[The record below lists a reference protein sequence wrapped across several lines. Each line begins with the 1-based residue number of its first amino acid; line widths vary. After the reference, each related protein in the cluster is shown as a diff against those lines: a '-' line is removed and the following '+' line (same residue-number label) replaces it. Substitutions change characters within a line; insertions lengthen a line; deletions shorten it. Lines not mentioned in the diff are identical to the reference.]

1 MVMKT
6 GEFLTSVREKTK
18 LRKSSFASVF
28 PTHGVL
34 FKLVSEAKISMSTLL
49 NLSDGKL
56 QGNSVY
62 HALEPCGKE
71 KSALKWPPGPTPLP
85 FIGNLHLLDIKRQDK
100 SIMKLAKKYGP
111 VFTLHFGFQ
120 RVVVL
125 AGYDAV
131 KEALVNFTDEF
142 ASRPPIPI
150 FEEIQG
156 GNGLFFSTGEL
167 WRTTR
172 RFTMYSMRSLGVGR
186 KLMEDWILEELSF
199 LVENIQAFQ
208 GEPFYLRTFNAA
220 PTNITFVLLFGVR
233 FDYKDPTFMTLL
245 RLIDEVMCLLGSPY
259 LHLFNFY
266 PFLGFFLNTHKILLQ
281 KVEEV
286 RVVIR
291 ENIKKSRRNMNGNSP
306 RSYTDALVLKQQED
320 MHKKENLFRDE
331 NLIASILDLVMA
343 GTETT
348 ATTLQWA
355 ILLATKYPMI
365 QSKVQE
371 EIRQVVKP
379 GSWPTYE
386 DRKNMHYTNAVIHEV
401 QRFITLLPHVPR
413 STSVDIHFRGYFLP
427 KGTMVIPSLTSVLLD
442 PKHWETPHEFNPN
455 HFLDADGKFIK
466 KEAFV
471 PYSLGRRNCMGES
484 LAKAELFLFFTGL
497 LQKFTFQ
504 PPPGLTET
512 DLDLNVPETTFTLR
526 PQPQQICAIPRN

>member
-1 MVMKT
+1 MA
-6 GEFLTSVREKTK
+6 GFALFLSHPVCICFLCLLMAFISFYLATAT
-18 LRKSSFASVF
+18 RKSA
-28 PTHGVL
+28 
-34 FKLVSEAKISMSTLL
+34 FKL
-49 NLSDGKL
+49 
-56 QGNSVY
+56 
-62 HALEPCGKE
+62 
-71 KSALKWPPGPTPLP
+71 PPGPTPLP
-85 FIGNLHLLDIKRQDK
+85 LIGNLHLLDIKRQDK

-120 RVVVL
+120 KVVVL
-125 AGYDAV
+125 TGYEAV
-131 KEALVNFTDEF
+131 KEALVTFTDEF
-142 ASRPPIPI
+142 VDRPPIPI
-150 FEEIQG
+150 FEEIQH

-172 RFTMYSMRSLGVGR
+172 RFTMYSMRTLGVGR
-186 KLMEDWILEELSF
+186 KLMEDWIVEELHF
-199 LVENIQAFQ
+199 LAENIKSFQ
-208 GEPFYLRTFNAA
+208 GEPFHLRTFNAA
-220 PTNITFVLLFGVR
+220 PTNITFVLLFGAR
-233 FDYKDPTFMTLL
+233 FDYKDPTFLTLL

-266 PFLGFFLNTHKILLQ
+266 PFLGFFLNAHKILLQ

-286 RVVIR
+286 RVIIR
-291 ENIKKSRRNMNGNSP
+291 ENMKKSREAMNGHGL
-306 RSYTDALVLKQQED
+306 RSYTEALIAKQQED
-320 MHKKENLFRDE
+320 MNKKETLFHDD

-355 ILLATKYPMI
+355 ILLVMKYPVI
-365 QSKVQE
+365 QKKVQE

-386 DRKNMHYTNAVIHEV
+386 DRKSMHFTNAVIHEV

-413 STSVDIHFRGYFLP
+413 CTSVDMQFRGYFLP

-442 PKHWETPHEFNPN
+442 PHHWETPHEFNPN
-455 HFLDADGKFIK
+455 HFLDADGKFVK

-504 PPPGLTET
+504 PSPGVTEA

-526 PQPQQICAIPRN
+526 PQPQLACAVPRD